1 MIIPNNYIKILK
13 YCINKMYSLLIL
25 FSFVTCVSS
34 WKTEKTYC
42 NLIVDDLLQNTYE
55 PILSEEW
62 NYHYLQS
69 QMRKNVL
76 CGVVYLHDNKMI
88 VVDKDSPENIT
99 LSNMHVMKTTPELS
113 HNVIQKFQ
121 DNYVDFYV
129 EDYYPRPSW
138 FIWSVSLFFK
148 LLYYFS
154 IYFMFRSSLRILWI
168 MRTIHLQEIYNN
180 NDDKKEDKTMF
191 CDVAGC
197 DEAKFE
203 LQEVVDFLKYPE
215 KFKDAGAKIP
225 TGVLLEGPPGTG
237 KTMLAKATSNEAD
250 VSFIYANGSQFI
262 EMYVGVGASRVRKLF
277 DQAKENKPCI
287 VFIDEIDAVGRSR
300 TSGFESNSEQD
311 QTINQLLTN
320 MDGFDKNDGI
330 IVMGATNRADMLDSA
345 LTRKGRFD
353 RKITVGLPDK
363 EGRKE
368 ILDVHLEDK
377 SIEKNLKLDSIYEL
391 TSGFSG
397 ADLANLVNEACIL
410 SVRYKLPHITEKCF
424 VDAFEKTTI
433 GLPKQTDRRPKE
445 NIKMVAYHEA
455 GHTIGALFFK
465 DIFDVRRVTI
475 NANNSGAG
483 GYTLFT
489 PKEEVVQFPTKRYML
504 ANIIVCL
511 GGRAAEMFLYKNQQ
525 KDQSVDELVF
535 PDIDDLNVTIG
546 ASNDLKQAHSLAR
559 NYITTYGLGNN
570 VGLYDSDDSRQFHTK
585 MSDYTKKR
593 IDKEIE
599 SIIDK
604 SLESMLRILE
614 VNKDQLDSISDLLI
628 NYKTIDETM
637 LHEKI
642 QITYEFD

>member
-1 MIIPNNYIKILK
+1 MIIINKYIKVLK
-13 YCINKMYSLLIL
+13 YYINKMYSFLLL
-25 FSFVTCVSS
+25 FTLICSVSS

-42 NLIVDDLLQNTYE
+42 NIVVNDLLQNTYE
-55 PILSEEW
+55 PVLSEEW
-62 NYHYLQS
+62 NYHSLQS

-76 CGVVYLHDNKMI
+76 CGIIYLHDNKMI
-88 VVDKDSPENIT
+88 IVDNESPRNIT
-99 LSNMHVMKTTPELS
+99 LHNMHLVKTTPELANS
-113 HNVIQKFQ
+113 VIQKLQ
-121 DNYVDFYV
+121 DNYIDFYI
-129 EDYYPRPSW
+129 EDYYPRSSW
-138 FIWSVSLFFK
+138 LIWSVSLFFK

-154 IYFMFRSSLRILWI
+154 MYFMFRSSLRLLWI
-168 MRTIHLQEIYNN
+168 MRTLHLQEIYNN
-180 NDDKKEDKTMF
+180 NDKKEDKTMF

-203 LQEVVDFLKYPE
+203 LQEVVDFLKHPE
-215 KFKDAGAKIP
+215 KFKEAGAKIP
-225 TGVLLEGPPGTG
+225 AGVLLEGPPGTG
-237 KTMLAKATSNEAD
+237 KTMLAKATSNEAG

-277 DQAKENKPCI
+277 EQAKANKPCI

-363 EGRKE
+363 EGRQE
-368 ILDVHLEDK
+368 ILDVHLDDK
-377 SIEKNLKLDSIYEL
+377 NVEKNLKLDSIYEL

-410 SVRYKLPHITEKCF
+410 SVRYKLPNITEKCF

-511 GGRAAEMFLYKNQQ
+511 GGRAAEMFLYKTQQ

-570 VGLYDSDDSRQFHTK
+570 VGLYDSDDYRQFHTK

-614 VNKDQLDSISDLLI
+614 VNKDQLDSISELLI

>member
-1 MIIPNNYIKILK
+1 ML
-13 YCINKMYSLLIL
+13 LVLIL
-25 FSFVTCVSS
+25 FGFVTCVTS

-42 NLIVDDLLQNTYE
+42 NIIVNDLLQNTFD

-69 QMRKNVL
+69 QLRKNVL
-76 CGVVYLHDNKMI
+76 CGVVYLNDNKII
-88 VVDKDSPENIT
+88 VVDKDSSENIT
-99 LSNMHVMKTTPELS
+99 LSNMHLIKTTHEMS
-113 HNVIQKFQ
+113 HNLIEKFQ
-121 DNYVDFYV
+121 NNYVDFYV
-129 EDYYPRPSW
+129 EDYYPSPSW
-138 FIWSVSLFFK
+138 LIWSLK
-148 LLYYFS
+148 MFS
-154 IYFMFRSSLRILWI
+154 RILHYITIYFALRSSLRLLWI
-168 MRTIHLQEIYNN
+168 IRTLRIESIYKDDEKE
-180 NDDKKEDKTMF
+180 DDKITF
-191 CDVAGC
+191 SDVAGC
-197 DEAKFE
+197 DEAKYE
-203 LQEVVDFLKYPE
+203 LQEVVDFLKQPE
-215 KFKDAGAKIP
+215 KFKEAGAKIP
-225 TGVLLEGPPGTG
+225 SGVLLEGPPGTG
-237 KTMLAKATSNEAD
+237 KTMLAKATSNEAG

-262 EMYVGVGASRVRKLF
+262 EVYVGVGASRVRKLF

-377 SIEKNLKLDSIYEL
+377 SVEKNLKLDSIYEL

-410 SVRYKLPHITEKCF
+410 SVRYKLPHINEKCF

-475 NANNSGAG
+475 NANNTGAG

-511 GGRAAEMFLYKNQQ
+511 GGRAAEMFLYKTQQ
-525 KDQSVDELVF
+525 KDQTVDELVF
-535 PDIDDLNVTIG
+535 SDIDDLNITIG

-559 NYITTYGLGNN
+559 NYITTYGLGEN

-585 MSDYTKKR
+585 MSDHTKKR

>member
-1 MIIPNNYIKILK
+1 
-13 YCINKMYSLLIL
+13 MYSFLLL
-25 FSFVTCVSS
+25 FTLFCSVSS

-42 NLIVDDLLQNTYE
+42 NIVVNDLLQNTFE

-62 NYHYLQS
+62 NYHSLQS

-76 CGVVYLHDNKMI
+76 CGIIYLHDNNMI
-88 VVDKDSPENIT
+88 IVDNVSPTNIT
-99 LSNMHVMKTTPELS
+99 LHNMHLVKTTPELANS
-113 HNVIQKFQ
+113 VVQKFQ
-121 DNYVDFYV
+121 DNYIDFYV

-138 FIWSVSLFFK
+138 FIWSASFSLKFI
-148 LLYYFS
+148 YYFS
-154 IYFMFRSSLRILWI
+154 MYFILRSSLRLLWI
-168 MRTIHLQEIYNN
+168 IRTLHIEKIYNT
-180 NDDKKEDKTMF
+180 DIEKEDNITF
-191 CDVAGC
+191 SDVAGC

-203 LQEVVDFLKYPE
+203 LQEVIDFLKHPG
-215 KFKDAGAKIP
+215 KFKEAGAKIP
-225 TGVLLEGPPGTG
+225 AGVLLEGPPGTG
-237 KTMLAKATSNEAD
+237 KTMLAKATSNEAG

-277 DQAKENKPCI
+277 EQAKANKPCI

-363 EGRKE
+363 EGRQE
-368 ILDVHLEDK
+368 ILDVHLDDK
-377 SIEKNLKLDSIYEL
+377 NVEKNLKLDSIYEL
-391 TSGFSG
+391 TTGFSG

-410 SVRYKLPHITEKCF
+410 SVRYKLPHINEKCF

-511 GGRAAEMFLYKNQQ
+511 GGRAAEMFLYKTQQ
-525 KDQSVDELVF
+525 KYQSVDELVF

-614 VNKDQLDSISDLLI
+614 VNKDQLDSISELLI

>member
-1 MIIPNNYIKILK
+1 MIKHDKHIKIL
-13 YCINKMYSLLIL
+13 INTINNMFLLLCLLGVISFTSGWKIENTRCNVAINDIL
-25 FSFVTCVSS
+25 
-34 WKTEKTYC
+34 E
-42 NLIVDDLLQNTYE
+42 NTYE
-55 PILSEEW
+55 PIIKDEW
-62 NYHYLQS
+62 NYPYLQS
-69 QMRKNVL
+69 QIKKNVY
-76 CGVVYLHDNKMI
+76 CGVVYLHDNRMI
-88 VVDKDSPENIT
+88 VVDRDSSGGIS
-99 LSNMHVMKTTPELS
+99 LQNMHLIKTTPELS
-113 HNVIQKFQ
+113 KEIIHQFQ
-121 DNYVDFYV
+121 NNYIDFYV
-129 EDYYPRPSW
+129 EDYYPRPTWSIW
-138 FIWSVSLFFK
+138 FSRLFSK
-148 LLYYFS
+148 IILYIS
-154 IYFMFRSSLRILWI
+154 ILYIVRTILKFLWIVRTLRIEQ
-168 MRTIHLQEIYNN
+168 MYETEN
-180 NDDKKEDKTMF
+180 EDEKITF
-191 CDVAGC
+191 SEVAGC

-203 LQEVVDFLKYPE
+203 LQEVVDFLKHPK
-215 KFKDAGAKIP
+215 KFQEAGAKIP
-225 TGVLLEGPPGTG
+225 SGVLLEGPPGTG
-237 KTMLAKATSNEAD
+237 KTMLAKATSNEAG

-277 DQAKENKPCI
+277 DQAKANKPCI

-320 MDGFDKNDGI
+320 MDGFDTNDGI

-363 EGRKE
+363 EGRKQ
-368 ILDVHLEDK
+368 ILDVHMEDK
-377 SIEKNLKLDSIYEL
+377 DIDKNLKLDSIYEL

-410 SVRYKLPHITEKCF
+410 SVRYKLPHINEKCF

-511 GGRAAEMFLYKNQQ
+511 GGRAAEMFLYKTQT
-525 KDQSVDELVF
+525 KDQNVDHLVF
-535 PDIDDLNVTIG
+535 PDIDDLNVTTG
-546 ASNDLKQAHSLAR
+546 ASNDLKQAHELAR
-559 NYITTYGLGNN
+559 NYITSYGLGEK
-570 VGLYDSDDSRQFHTK
+570 VGLYDSDDQRRFQTK

-599 SIIDK
+599 SIIDQ
-604 SLESMLRILE
+604 SLSSMLRILHA
-614 VNKDQLDSISDLLI
+614 NKSQLESISELLI

>member
-1 MIIPNNYIKILK
+1 MININKYIKVLK
-13 YCINKMYSLLIL
+13 YYINKMYSFLLL
-25 FSFVTCVSS
+25 FTLICSVSS

-42 NLIVDDLLQNTYE
+42 NIIVNDLLQNTYE
-55 PILSEEW
+55 PVLSEEW
-62 NYHYLQS
+62 NYHSLQS

-76 CGVVYLHDNKMI
+76 CGIIYLHDNKIII
-88 VVDKDSPENIT
+88 VDNASPRNIT
-99 LSNMHVMKTTPELS
+99 LHNMHLVKTTPELANS
-113 HNVIQKFQ
+113 VIQKLQ
-121 DNYVDFYV
+121 DNYIDFYI
-129 EDYYPRPSW
+129 EDYYPRSSW
-138 FIWSVSLFFK
+138 LIWSTSFFFK
-148 LLYYFS
+148 FLYYYS
-154 IYFMFRSSLRILWI
+154 IYFILRSSLRLLWI
-168 MRTIHLQEIYNN
+168 IRTLHIEQIYNSEN
-180 NDDKKEDKTMF
+180 EKEDKIIF
-191 CDVAGC
+191 SDVAGC
-197 DEAKFE
+197 NEAKFE
-203 LQEVVDFLKYPE
+203 LQEVVDFLKHPE
-215 KFKDAGAKIP
+215 KFKEAGAKIP
-225 TGVLLEGPPGTG
+225 AGVLLEGPPGTG
-237 KTMLAKATSNEAD
+237 KTMLAKATSNEAG

-277 DQAKENKPCI
+277 EQAKANKPCI

-363 EGRKE
+363 EGRQE
-368 ILDVHLEDK
+368 ILDVHLDDK
-377 SIEKNLKLDSIYEL
+377 NVEKNLKLDSIYEL

-410 SVRYKLPHITEKCF
+410 SVRYKLPNITEKCF

-511 GGRAAEMFLYKNQQ
+511 GGRAAEMFLYKTQQ

-614 VNKDQLDSISDLLI
+614 VNKDQLDSISELLI

>member
-1 MIIPNNYIKILK
+1 MININKYIKVLK
-13 YCINKMYSLLIL
+13 YYINKMYSFLLL
-25 FSFVTCVSS
+25 FTLICSVSS

-42 NLIVDDLLQNTYE
+42 NIVVNDLLQNTYE
-55 PILSEEW
+55 PVLSEEW
-62 NYHYLQS
+62 NYHSLQS

-76 CGVVYLHDNKMI
+76 CGIIYLHDNKMI
-88 VVDKDSPENIT
+88 IVDNESPRNIT
-99 LSNMHVMKTTPELS
+99 LHNMHLVKTTPELANS
-113 HNVIQKFQ
+113 VIQKLQ
-121 DNYVDFYV
+121 DNYIDFYI
-129 EDYYPRPSW
+129 EDYYPRSSW
-138 FIWSVSLFFK
+138 LIWSTSFFLK
-148 LLYYFS
+148 FLYYYS
-154 IYFMFRSSLRILWI
+154 IYFILRSSLRLLWI
-168 MRTIHLQEIYNN
+168 IRTLHIEQIYNSEN
-180 NDDKKEDKTMF
+180 EKEDKIIF
-191 CDVAGC
+191 SDVAGC
-197 DEAKFE
+197 NEAKFE
-203 LQEVVDFLKYPE
+203 LQEVVDFLKHPE
-215 KFKDAGAKIP
+215 KFKEAGAKIP
-225 TGVLLEGPPGTG
+225 AGVLLEGPPGTG
-237 KTMLAKATSNEAD
+237 KTMLAKATSNEAG

-277 DQAKENKPCI
+277 EQAKANKPCI

-363 EGRKE
+363 EGRQE
-368 ILDVHLEDK
+368 ILDVHLDDK
-377 SIEKNLKLDSIYEL
+377 NVEKNLKLDSIYEL

-410 SVRYKLPHITEKCF
+410 SVRYKLPNITEKCF

-511 GGRAAEMFLYKNQQ
+511 GGRAAEMFLYKTQQ

-614 VNKDQLDSISDLLI
+614 VNKDQLDSISELLI

>member
-1 MIIPNNYIKILK
+1 
-13 YCINKMYSLLIL
+13 MYSFLLL
-25 FSFVTCVSS
+25 FTLFCSVSS

-42 NLIVDDLLQNTYE
+42 NIVVNDLLQNTFE

-62 NYHYLQS
+62 NYHSLQS

-76 CGVVYLHDNKMI
+76 CGIIYLHDNNMI
-88 VVDKDSPENIT
+88 IVDNVSPTNIT
-99 LSNMHVMKTTPELS
+99 LHNMHLVKTTPELANS
-113 HNVIQKFQ
+113 VVQKFQ
-121 DNYVDFYV
+121 DNYIDFYV

-138 FIWSVSLFFK
+138 FIWSASFSLKFI
-148 LLYYFS
+148 YYFS
-154 IYFMFRSSLRILWI
+154 MYFILRSSLRLLWI
-168 MRTIHLQEIYNN
+168 IRTLHIEKIYNTDN
-180 NDDKKEDKTMF
+180 EKEDNITF
-191 CDVAGC
+191 SDVAGC

-203 LQEVVDFLKYPE
+203 LQEVIDFLKHPG
-215 KFKDAGAKIP
+215 KFKEAGAKIP
-225 TGVLLEGPPGTG
+225 AGVLLEGPPGTG
-237 KTMLAKATSNEAD
+237 KTMLAKATSNEAG

-277 DQAKENKPCI
+277 EQAKANKPCI

-363 EGRKE
+363 EGRQE
-368 ILDVHLEDK
+368 ILDVHLDDK
-377 SIEKNLKLDSIYEL
+377 NVEKNLKLDSIYEL
-391 TSGFSG
+391 TTGFSG

-410 SVRYKLPHITEKCF
+410 SVRYKLPHINEKCF

-511 GGRAAEMFLYKNQQ
+511 GGRAAEMFLYKTQQ
-525 KDQSVDELVF
+525 KYQSVDELVF

-614 VNKDQLDSISDLLI
+614 VNKDQLDSISELLI

>member
-1 MIIPNNYIKILK
+1 MFLV
-13 YCINKMYSLLIL
+13 L
-25 FSFVTCVSS
+25 FLFTFVTCVTS

-42 NLIVDDLLQNTYE
+42 NLIVNDLLQNTFE
-55 PILSEEW
+55 PDLNEEW

-88 VVDKDSPENIT
+88 VVDKVSSENIS
-99 LSNMHVMKTTPELS
+99 LSNMHLVKTTPELS
-113 HNVIQKFQ
+113 QDIIQKFQ
-121 DNYVDFYV
+121 NNYIDFYV

-138 FIWSVSLFFK
+138 FIWSLLILLRIIRYCV
-148 LLYYFS
+148 LYYT
-154 IYFMFRSSLRILWI
+154 FRSSLRLLWLI
-168 MRTIHLQEIYNN
+168 RTLRIEAIYKEDEKE
-180 NDDKKEDKTMF
+180 DDKITF
-191 CDVAGC
+191 SDVAGC

-203 LQEVVDFLKYPE
+203 LQEVVDFLKQPE
-215 KFKDAGAKIP
+215 KFKEVGAKIP
-225 TGVLLEGPPGTG
+225 AGVLLEGPPGTG
-237 KTMLAKATSNEAD
+237 KTMLAKATSNEAG

-262 EMYVGVGASRVRKLF
+262 EVYVGVGASRVRKLF

-353 RKITVGLPDK
+353 RKIIIGLPDK
-363 EGRKE
+363 DGRKE

-377 SIEKNLKLDSIYEL
+377 SVEKNLKLDSIYEL

-433 GLPKQTDRRPKE
+433 GLPKQIDRRPKE

-511 GGRAAEMFLYKNQQ
+511 GGRAAEMFLYKTQQ
-525 KDQSVDELVF
+525 KNQNIDKLVF
-535 PDIDDLNVTIG
+535 PDIDDLNVTTG

-559 NYITTYGLGNN
+559 NYITTYGLGEN

-585 MSDYTKKR
+585 MSDYTKQR
-593 IDKEIE
+593 IDTEIE

-614 VNKDQLDSISDLLI
+614 VNKEQLDSISDLLI
-628 NYKTIDETM
+628 NFKTIDETM

>member
-1 MIIPNNYIKILK
+1 ML
-13 YCINKMYSLLIL
+13 LVLIL
-25 FSFVTCVSS
+25 FGFVTCVTS

-42 NLIVDDLLQNTYE
+42 NIIVNDLLQNTFD

-69 QMRKNVL
+69 QLRKNVL
-76 CGVVYLHDNKMI
+76 CGVVYLNDNKII
-88 VVDKDSPENIT
+88 VVDKDSSENIT
-99 LSNMHVMKTTPELS
+99 LSNMHLIKTTHEMS
-113 HNVIQKFQ
+113 HNLIEKFQ
-121 DNYVDFYV
+121 NNYVDFYV
-129 EDYYPRPSW
+129 EDYYPSPSW
-138 FIWSVSLFFK
+138 LIWSLKMFSRILHYITIYFALRSFLR
-148 LLYYFS
+148 LLWIIRTLRIES
-154 IYFMFRSSLRILWI
+154 IYKDD
-168 MRTIHLQEIYNN
+168 EKE
-180 NDDKKEDKTMF
+180 DDKITF
-191 CDVAGC
+191 SDVAGC
-197 DEAKFE
+197 DEAKYE
-203 LQEVVDFLKYPE
+203 LQEVVDFLKQPE
-215 KFKDAGAKIP
+215 KFKEAGAKIP
-225 TGVLLEGPPGTG
+225 SGVLLEGPPGTG
-237 KTMLAKATSNEAD
+237 KTMLAKATSNEAG

-262 EMYVGVGASRVRKLF
+262 EVYVGVGASRVRKLF

-368 ILDVHLEDK
+368 ILEVHLEDK
-377 SIEKNLKLDSIYEL
+377 SVEKNLKLDSIYEL

-410 SVRYKLPHITEKCF
+410 SVRYKLPHINEKCF

-433 GLPKQTDRRPKE
+433 GLPKQTDKRPKE

-511 GGRAAEMFLYKNQQ
+511 GGRAAEMFLYKTQQ
-525 KDQSVDELVF
+525 KDQTVDELVF
-535 PDIDDLNVTIG
+535 SDIDDLNITIG

-559 NYITTYGLGNN
+559 NYITTYGLGEN

-585 MSDYTKKR
+585 MSDHTKKR

>member
-1 MIIPNNYIKILK
+1 MFLV
-13 YCINKMYSLLIL
+13 LLL
-25 FSFVTCVSS
+25 FSFVTCVTS

-42 NLIVDDLLQNTYE
+42 NLIVNDLLQNTFE
-55 PILSEEW
+55 PDLNEEW

-88 VVDKDSPENIT
+88 VVDKTAAENIS
-99 LSNMHVMKTTPELS
+99 LSNMHLVKTTPELS
-113 HNVIQKFQ
+113 KDIIQKFQ
-121 DNYVDFYV
+121 NNYIDFYV
-129 EDYYPRPSW
+129 EDYYPSPSW
-138 FIWSVSLFFK
+138 FIWS
-148 LLYYFS
+148 LLILLRIIRYCT
-154 IYFMFRSSLRILWI
+154 IYFALRSSLRLLWLI
-168 MRTIHLQEIYNN
+168 RTLRIEAIYKEDDEKE
-180 NDDKKEDKTMF
+180 DDKITF
-191 CDVAGC
+191 SDVAGC
-197 DEAKFE
+197 DEAKYE
-203 LQEVVDFLKYPE
+203 LQEVVDFLKRPE
-215 KFKDAGAKIP
+215 KFKEAGAKIP
-225 TGVLLEGPPGTG
+225 AGVLLEGPPGTG
-237 KTMLAKATSNEAD
+237 KTMLAKATSNEAG

-377 SIEKNLKLDSIYEL
+377 SVEKNLKLDSIYEL

-511 GGRAAEMFLYKNQQ
+511 GGRAAEMFLYKTQQ
-525 KDQSVDELVF
+525 NDQNVDELVF
-535 PDIDDLNVTIG
+535 PDIDDLNVTTG

-559 NYITTYGLGNN
+559 NYITTYGLGEN

-585 MSDYTKKR
+585 MSDHTKKR

-614 VNKDQLDSISDLLI
+614 VNKEQLDSISDLLI
-628 NYKTIDETM
+628 NFKTIDETM

-642 QITYEFD
+642 QITYEFN

>member
-1 MIIPNNYIKILK
+1 
-13 YCINKMYSLLIL
+13 MYSFLLL
-25 FSFVTCVSS
+25 FTLFCSVSS

-42 NLIVDDLLQNTYE
+42 NIVVNDLLQNTFE

-62 NYHYLQS
+62 NYYSLQS

-76 CGVVYLHDNKMI
+76 CGIIYLHDNKMI
-88 VVDKDSPENIT
+88 VVDNVSPTNIT
-99 LSNMHVMKTTPELS
+99 LHNMHLVKTTPELANS
-113 HNVIQKFQ
+113 VVQKFQ
-121 DNYVDFYV
+121 DNYIDFYV

-138 FIWSVSLFFK
+138 FIWSASFSLKFI
-148 LLYYFS
+148 YYFS
-154 IYFMFRSSLRILWI
+154 MYFILRSSLRLLWI
-168 MRTIHLQEIYNN
+168 IRTLHIEKIYNTDN
-180 NDDKKEDKTMF
+180 EKEDNITF
-191 CDVAGC
+191 SDVAGC

-203 LQEVVDFLKYPE
+203 LQEVIDFLKHPG
-215 KFKDAGAKIP
+215 KFKEAGAKIP
-225 TGVLLEGPPGTG
+225 AGVLLEGPPGTG
-237 KTMLAKATSNEAD
+237 KTMLAKATSNEAG

-277 DQAKENKPCI
+277 EQAKANKPCI

-363 EGRKE
+363 EGRQE
-368 ILDVHLEDK
+368 ILDVHLDDK
-377 SIEKNLKLDSIYEL
+377 NVEKNLKLDSIYEL

-511 GGRAAEMFLYKNQQ
+511 GGRAAEMFLYKTQQ

-614 VNKDQLDSISDLLI
+614 VNKDQLDSISELLI

-642 QITYEFD
+642 QITYDFD